1 MKTIEISSG
10 VDAIGQTLSEGDAVI
25 VFSRGGGYENV
36 TLARV
41 VKIGKVLIE
50 YETVRGVVMKI
61 GPTGMIKLSEEQI
74 ASAMERFGEFDGFVD
89 DDD

>member
-1 MKTIEISSG
+1 MRSMEIASG
-10 VDAIGQTLSEGDAVI
+10 IDAIGQTLSEGDAVI

-61 GPTGMIKLSEEQI
+61 GPTGMIKLSDEQV
-74 ASAMERFGEFDGFVD
+74 ACAMARFGELDPSSAE
-89 DDD
+89 